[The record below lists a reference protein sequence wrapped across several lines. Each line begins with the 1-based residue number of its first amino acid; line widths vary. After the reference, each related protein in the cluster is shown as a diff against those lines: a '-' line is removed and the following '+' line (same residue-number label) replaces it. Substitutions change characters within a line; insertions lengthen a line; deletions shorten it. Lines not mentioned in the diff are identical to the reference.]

1 MTGFSSGIQ
10 KYHYHGYVS
19 SPRTTAVH
27 FVRFLS
33 LNAFASMDSFPFPHV
48 HPETVRSRHIVAHLH
63 SGYTYPHVLY
73 VSQYSVFNSA
83 TIQACMHH
91 TSEGH
96 VPNFFVL
103 PFRHMIHFFK
113 PLMHQGSKCV
123 IVWLVA
129 VHDKNSPACP
139 LLCVYRI
146 TICES
151 HNII

>member
-1 MTGFSSGIQ
+1 MAVHYAAHIGIAPSSCDWILSKIQ

-33 LNAFASMDSFPFPHV
+33 LNAFASMNCLPFPHV
-48 HPETVRSRHIVAHLH
+48 HPETIRNRQIMAHLH

-96 VPNFFVL
+96 VPKFFCPAL
-103 PFRHMIHFFK
+103 PPYDTFF
-113 PLMHQGSKCV
+113 
-123 IVWLVA
+123 
-129 VHDKNSPACP
+129 
-139 LLCVYRI
+139 
-146 TICES
+146 
-151 HNII
+151 